1 MKNIFNIYK
10 NDMKN
15 IFKNYAAIIVVLA
28 LCILPSLYAW
38 FNILAGWDPYAPEA
52 TRQIKIAVVNKD
64 TGNQFNGKEIN
75 VGEQVVDQLKNNDA
89 MGWQFINEED
99 AKRELEEG
107 KIYATL
113 TIPENFS
120 KDITSVI
127 TSDVKKGEI
136 IYTVNEKINAIA
148 PKITSK
154 GATAVQENVN
164 QTIIKTVS
172 DILLTTAKDLGVE
185 LEGQIPKLNNV
196 YNKLVEIQSKFGDI
210 NNTTDLAYDGVTKIK
225 ELISD
230 IQQDMPLV
238 EDTLSNAQNLG
249 NSLSDFLT
257 TSKTQLNN
265 IAPTIKEDIGLVNNI
280 SLDVLTYVDGIID
293 AINSGSDKAPELIDN
308 LIAKINGLNNL
319 SDSLIKILETMNKMS
334 FNKPLTGV
342 IEQLKGVQSTLAQ
355 AETALSALKDSVQ
368 NGTGPDLSVL
378 NNVKT
383 LLNSVASISN
393 DLYSRFDGEIVS
405 SINGII
411 DEAYNSAESALV
423 VLKEAES
430 KIPTVKDILSTSYTL
445 ADKGIEGITYVK
457 ENLPK
462 MEEILNDVISKV
474 DEVNKD
480 EDIKELLRLIQN
492 NVTERTEFLGNPVDL
507 VEESIFPMG
516 NYGSAMTPF
525 YTVLCLW
532 VGMTL
537 LVSMLDVNAHGEYNS
552 MEVYFGKLLLFLT
565 IGITQAIIAA
575 LGDLYL
581 LKIYCVNPGLF
592 VAGIVFTSIV
602 FVFIVYSLV
611 SVFGNVGKVAAIILL
626 VLQVA
631 GSGGT
636 FPIQLTPKFFQVINP
651 YLPFTYAI
659 SFARESIGGVVSS
672 VLNKDIIIML
682 IYIVAAILISVF
694 FKKPLNKLISGFT
707 EKFKESGIGEH

>member
-113 TIPENFS
+113 TIPESFS

-164 QTIIKTVS
+164 QTIIETVS
-172 DILLTTAKDLGVE
+172 NILLTTAKDLGVE

-230 IQQDMPLV
+230 IQQDMPLI

-280 SLDVLTYVDGIID
+280 SSDVLSYVDGIID

-368 NGTGPDLSVL
+368 NGSGPDLSVL
-378 NNVKT
+378 NNVKA

-581 LKIYCVNPGLF
+581 LRIYCVNPGLF
-592 VAGIVFTSIV
+592 VTGIVFTSIV

-611 SVFGNVGKVAAIILL
+611 SVFGNVGKVVAIILL

-682 IYIVAAILISVF
+682 IYIAAAILISVF

>member
-1 MKNIFNIYK
+1 MKKIFNIYK

-319 SDSLIKILETMNKMS
+319 SNSLIKILETMNKMS

-492 NVTERTEFLGNPVDL
+492 NVTERTEFLGNPVEL
-507 VEESIFPMG
+507 VEKSIFPMG